1 MRFACALMVIL
12 LAVSLGVSG
21 CATGTYPAPRPGE
34 LPPGID
40 EGLMYPGWDGGYP
53 LRWVAYLL
61 YPFGVA
67 ADLIINQ
74 PLYALGSAVPDLF
87 GYTAQDENYRQ
98 DSLKYR
104 YHWPSR

>member
-1 MRFACALMVIL
+1 
-12 LAVSLGVSG
+12 
-21 CATGTYPAPRPGE
+21 
-34 LPPGID
+34 
-40 EGLMYPGWDGGYP
+40 
-53 LRWVAYLL
+53 
-61 YPFGVA
+61 
-67 ADLIINQ
+67 LIINQ